1 MSLVQL
7 RGLQKTYKTGKVEF
21 EALKGVDLDIE
32 EGQLVAI
39 VGPSGSGKST
49 MLNMITGIDRPTAGS
64 VTIAGDRIDQ
74 MKEDKLAAW
83 RGANIGIV
91 FQFFQLFPTL
101 TALEN
106 VMLPMDF
113 LRRGSVAERRE
124 RARERLEL
132 VGLGDKGDNLPSELS
147 GGQQQRVAIARALVN
162 EPKVLIGDEPTG
174 NLDSKT
180 EATMFELFDELNR
193 QGTTVIYVTHS
204 PALAAKARVK
214 VELVDGQLVQA

>member
-1 MSLVQL
+1 MSLIQL
-7 RGLQKTYKTGKVEF
+7 RGLRKTYKTGKLEF

-49 MLNMITGIDRPTAGS
+49 MLNIITGIDRPTGGT
-64 VTIAGDRIDQ
+64 VTIAGDRIDE
-74 MKEDKLAAW
+74 MKEDRLAAW
-83 RGANIGIV
+83 RGDNVGIV

-101 TALEN
+101 TAIEN

-113 LRRGSVAERRE
+113 LRRGSVAQRRE

-132 VGLGDKGDNLPSELS
+132 VGLGDKVDNLPSELS

-180 EATMFELFDELNR
+180 EEAMFELFDELNK

-204 PALAAKARVK
+204 RTLADKARVK
-214 VELVDGQLVQA
+214 IEMVDGQVIRA